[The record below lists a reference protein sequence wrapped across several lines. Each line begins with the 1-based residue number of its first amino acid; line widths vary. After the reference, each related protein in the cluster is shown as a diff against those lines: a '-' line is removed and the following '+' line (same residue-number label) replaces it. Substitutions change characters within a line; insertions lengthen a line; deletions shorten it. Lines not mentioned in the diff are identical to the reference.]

1 MIDPLLTVSKRGKLN
16 WSTSHRLM
24 NVYPCASLDGTCGAV
39 WHAKPGFPMSRVS
52 SHMTRVRRELIVSIL
67 LIVKDNIEE
76 GTVHVQ
82 PAIIVNK
89 AELAEPIHEETDA

>member
-1 MIDPLLTVSKRGKLN
+1 
-16 WSTSHRLM
+16 
-24 NVYPCASLDGTCGAV
+24 
-39 WHAKPGFPMSRVS
+39 MSCVS
-52 SHMTRVRRELIVSIL
+52 SPIARVRLELMFSIL
-67 LIVKDNIEE
+67 LIVEDNIEE

>member
-1 MIDPLLTVSKRGKLN
+1 MYTRGRVGDC
-16 WSTSHRLM
+16 T
-24 NVYPCASLDGTCGAV
+24 GGAIR
-39 WHAKPGFPMSRVS
+39 HSKPGFPMSCVS
-52 SHMTRVRRELIVSIL
+52 SPIARVRLELMFSIL
-67 LIVKDNIEE
+67 LIVEDDIEE